1 MQTVQSTVNTMSL
14 LISGVAFIS
23 LMVGGIGVMNI
34 MLVSVFE
41 RTKEIGIRMAI
52 GAKSK
57 DILLQFLIEAILLC
71 AIGGIIGVGL
81 AYLIGVIV
89 NALDTGFTM
98 IFSTTSIVIAIGV
111 SSMIGII
118 FGYIPAKNAS
128 KLNPIDALL
137 RD

>member
-1 MQTVQSTVNTMSL
+1 MNTMSL
-14 LISGVAFIS
+14 LISGIALIS

-57 DILLQFLIEAILLC
+57 DIMTQFLIAAILLC
-71 AIGGIIGVGL
+71 AIGGSIGIGL
-81 AYLIGVIV
+81 AYAIGY
-89 NALDTGFTM
+89 GFNVFGGDSKM
-98 IFSTTSIVIAIGV
+98 IFSTASIFIALGA
-111 SSMIGII
+111 SSLIGIV
-118 FGYIPAKNAS
+118 FGYIPARNAS

-137 RD
+137 RE